1 VDDFEAYVRSR
12 GDRHLRLACLL
23 VGDAHEAQDL
33 VQTVLAKLAPRWAV
47 VAASE
52 NVDAYVN
59 RALANAASSWW
70 RWRRRHSETL
80 VAVVPD
86 HAATNNE
93 VDQRNAVMQLMRQL
107 PPRQRTVLVL
117 RYYEQLNER
126 EIAEAIGCSVGTVK
140 SQSAKARATLRRRW
154 LELYPDTDGQ
164 RSGTHA

>member
-1 VDDFEAYVRSR
+1 
-12 GDRHLRLACLL
+12 
-23 VGDAHEAQDL
+23 
-33 VQTVLAKLAPRWAV
+33 
-47 VAASE
+47 
-52 NVDAYVN
+52 
-59 RALANAASSWW
+59 
-70 RWRRRHSETL
+70 
-80 VAVVPD
+80 
-86 HAATNNE
+86 
-93 VDQRNAVMQLMRQL
+93 MQLMRQL